1 MCSAN
6 LDELLMALD
15 VRCHQRST
23 QTQTMDILHLGTTA
37 AGEGLLVDTADVTTT
52 PAGQLGARAG
62 DRSSECQC
70 VLGGQ
75 LGLEQQLGL
84 GRIEDAP

>member
-1 MCSAN
+1 
-6 LDELLMALD
+6 
-15 VRCHQRST
+15 
-23 QTQTMDILHLGTTA
+23 
-37 AGEGLLVDTADVTTT
+37 VTTT